1 MIIFGATEAPVA
13 EAATEAVVTP
23 EVVPAAEA
31 VVEPVVEAVPAA
43 AEVVAEPVAEVVEGN
58 TAEPVVEAAE
68 NTPPEYVE
76 VTALIM
82 ADDLLAELTTIRN
95 VVEEIQNSTIVG
107 KANFRKAV
115 VQTRK
120 DVLAVI
126 PKVKQLWKELYALKL
141 ENISEVKAVRAP
153 KTPEQIQADIVA
165 LQAKLAAMTTPA
177 AE

>member
-1 MIIFGATEAPVA
+1 MIIFGATEAPV

-23 EVVPAAEA
+23 EVA
-31 VVEPVVEAVPAA
+31 
-43 AEVVAEPVAEVVEGN
+43 PVAEVVPATEPVADVIAAEVGN
-58 TAEPVVEAAE
+58 TADP
-68 NTPPEYVE
+68 VE

-126 PKVKQLWKELYALKL
+126 PKVKKLWKELYALKL
-141 ENISEVKAVRAP
+141 ENISEVKAVRAA

-165 LQAKLAAMTTPA
+165 LQAKLAAMTAPA

>member
-1 MIIFGATEAPVA
+1 MIIFGATEAPVV

-23 EVVPAAEA
+23 EVAPVAEA
-31 VVEPVVEAVPAA
+31 VVEPVVEAVPA
-43 AEVVAEPVAEVVEGN
+43 EVVAEVVVPEVVEGT
-58 TAEPVVEAAE
+58 TAELI
-68 NTPPEYVE
+68 E
-76 VTALIM
+76 VTALVM

-126 PKVKQLWKELYALKL
+126 PKVKKLWKELYALKI
-141 ENISEVKAVRAP
+141 ENISEVKAVRAA
-153 KTPEQIQADIVA
+153 KTPEQIKAEIEA
-165 LQAKLAAMTTPA
+165 LQAKFNAMTAPA

>member
-23 EVVPAAEA
+23 EVAPVAEA
-31 VVEPVVEAVPAA
+31 VVEPVVEAAPAVA
-43 AEVVAEPVAEVVEGN
+43 AEVVPEVVEG
-58 TAEPVVEAAE
+58 TPAELI
-68 NTPPEYVE
+68 E

-95 VVEEIQNSTIVG
+95 MVEEIQNSTIVG

-126 PKVKQLWKELYALKL
+126 PKVKKLWKELYALKL
-141 ENISEVKAVRAP
+141 ENISEVKAVRAA
-153 KTPEQIQADIVA
+153 KTPEQIKAEIEA
-165 LQAKLAAMTTPA
+165 LQAKFNAMTAPA

>member
-23 EVVPAAEA
+23 EVA
-31 VVEPVVEAVPAA
+31 PV
-43 AEVVAEPVAEVVEGN
+43 AEVVAEPVVEAAPAATEVVPEVVEG
-58 TAEPVVEAAE
+58 TPAELI
-68 NTPPEYVE
+68 E

-95 VVEEIQNSTIVG
+95 MVEEIQNSTIVG

-126 PKVKQLWKELYALKL
+126 PKVKKLWKELYALKL
-141 ENISEVKAVRAP
+141 ENISEVKAVRAA
-153 KTPEQIQADIVA
+153 KTPEQIKADIVA
-165 LQAKLAAMTTPA
+165 LQAKLAAMTAPA

>member
-13 EAATEAVVTP
+13 EAEAVVTP
-23 EVVPAAEA
+23 EVA
-31 VVEPVVEAVPAA
+31 PV
-43 AEVVAEPVAEVVEGN
+43 
-58 TAEPVVEAAE
+58 AEPVVEDAPATEPVADVIAAE
-68 NTPPEYVE
+68 VGNTADPVE

-126 PKVKQLWKELYALKL
+126 PKVKKLWKELYALKL
-141 ENISEVKAVRAP
+141 ENISEVKAVRAA

-165 LQAKLAAMTTPA
+165 LQAKLAAMTAPA